1 MCPRVLT
8 NFCGFDVVVMPPS
21 PDDEVFREYPS
32 RTIYWSSDRNASGNR
47 TLVFTNLGVEKTSF
61 AELQV
66 RALLS
71 EERVEPGGEMVQQ
84 LLSQVRSYYKLNETL
99 P

>member
-1 MCPRVLT
+1 MCPKVLT
-8 NFCGFDVVVMPPS
+8 NFCGFDVLVMPPS
-21 PDDEVFREYPS
+21 PQDEIFRKYPS

-47 TLVFTNLGVEKTSF
+47 TLVFTRIGVEDTRF

-71 EERVEPGGEMVQQ
+71 EEGAEPAGEMVQQ
-84 LLSQVRSYYKLNETL
+84 LLSQVRSYYQHNETL